1 MNSEPKIEISNQN
14 NLPDFLFVKTDGK
27 NKFQKVFLTDIL
39 YVESL
44 QNYVCIH
51 TSKQQIITH
60 SSLKNVIES
69 LPENE
74 FIQIHK
80 SYVISLKHIESTDNF
95 SVFINGKELPIGA
108 TFKDAFFDKIEE
120 NKI

>member
-1 MNSEPKIEISNQN
+1 M
-14 NLPDFLFVKTDGK
+14 
-27 NKFQKVFLTDIL
+27 

-44 QNYVCIH
+44 QNYVRIN
-51 TSKQQIITH
+51 TKQQQIITH
-60 SSLKNVIES
+60 SSLKNVVES
-69 LPENE
+69 LPSAD

-80 SYVISLKHIESTDNF
+80 SYVVSLKHIESTDNF

-108 TFKDAFFDKIEE
+108 TFKDSFFEKIDE